1 MDVVDVQE
9 ISRAIQA
16 RHVAVPIEAAEC
28 VQPDDEVA
36 RASRWM
42 AKRQF
47 ASAPVSV
54 DGRIVGLFAASRGTS
69 RARVEHHMRRL
80 DAGLLVSAD
89 TPLTDL
95 AASLVDE
102 PFLFVVQGRR
112 ISGFVTPADMGSAPA
127 RTHYYLMLAGL
138 EMLLARLVRARFPVQ
153 AEAVRLLSEGR
164 QVKLAELVETLRR
177 EDEYLDDVAAM
188 YLHDLLEVAKHLP
201 DMRDRAT
208 AGGRTWRWL
217 VHGLISF
224 RNSVMHPVRDFAKA
238 TPSGMRDLADYDERL
253 LTLMRSTQETLNAGA
268 PAVAPVR

>member
-16 RHVAVPIEAAEC
+16 RHVAIPIEGAES
-28 VQPDDEVA
+28 VRPDEGVA
-36 RASRWM
+36 KASRWM
-42 AKRQF
+42 AERQF
-47 ASAPVSV
+47 ASAPVTV
-54 DGRIVGLFAASRGTS
+54 DGRVVGLFAAVRGNS

-89 TPLTDL
+89 TPLTTL
-95 AASLVDE
+95 AASLADE

-138 EMLLARLVRARFPVQ
+138 EMLLARVVRVTFSNQ
-153 AEAVRLLSEGR
+153 ADAVGLLPAGR
-164 QVKLAELVETLRR
+164 QAKLAELIEALRQ

-188 YLHDLLEVAKHLP
+188 YLTDLLTLAKQIP
-201 DMRDRAT
+201 SVRDRAT
-208 AGGRTWRWL
+208 SEGRTWNWL

-224 RNSVMHPVRDFAKA
+224 RNSVMHPVRDFTKA
-238 TPSGMRDLADYDERL
+238 TPSGMTDLADYDERL
-253 LTLMRSTQETLNAGA
+253 LTLMRAAQGA
-268 PAVAPVR
+268 LA